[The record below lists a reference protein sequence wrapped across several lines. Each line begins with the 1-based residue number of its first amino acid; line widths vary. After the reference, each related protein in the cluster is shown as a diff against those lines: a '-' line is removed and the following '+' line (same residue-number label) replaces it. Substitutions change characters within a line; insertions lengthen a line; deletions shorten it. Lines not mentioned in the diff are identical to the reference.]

1 MTVQVTPIPKAKK
14 RKTKKKQTLAAEC
27 DKLAGQ
33 IARSRGRC
41 CTATDGL
48 VECKGNLQ
56 WAHGFGRG
64 YHAVRYDPR
73 NGFCQCAA
81 HHFFYT
87 NRPIQWDDWLRAEW
101 GDDLYA
107 EMRALA
113 LTYRKPD
120 LKVLVVELRQEAIR
134 AAA

>member
-1 MTVQVTPIPKAKK
+1 MTTVTPIPKAKK
-14 RKTKKKQTLAAEC
+14 RKTKKKQTLSAEC

-33 IARSRGRC
+33 IARAKGCC
-41 CTATDGL
+41 CTANDGL

-64 YHAVRYDPR
+64 YHAIRWDAR

-81 HHFFYT
+81 HHWFYT
-87 NRPIQWDDWLRAEW
+87 NRDLEWKDWLRAEW
-101 GDDLYA
+101 GESLYA
-107 EMRALA
+107 EMWALA
-113 LTYRKPD
+113 LTHRWPD
-120 LKVLVVELRQEAIR
+120 LKTLVVELREAAK